1 MATTTNDLETRRTI
15 RPVCNIWEENGAVT
29 LRLEMPGVPKENIDL
44 RVENDHLIVRGNRPQ
59 PEENVNYV
67 VRERLWGDFSQS
79 YTLDETIDRERIEA
93 KMEHGVLTV
102 TLHVKEAVKPRKIE
116 VKAR

>member
-1 MATTTNDLETRRTI
+1 MTTATKELDTRRTI
-15 RPVCNIWEENGAVT
+15 RPVCNIWEENGTVT

-44 RVENDHLIVRGNRPQ
+44 RVENDHLFVRGSRPQ
-59 PEENVNYV
+59 PEENRNYV
-67 VRERLWGDFSQS
+67 IRERAWGDFAQS
-79 YTLDETIDRERIEA
+79 YTLDETIDRERIDA

-102 TLHVKEAVKPRKIE
+102 TLHLKEAVKPRRIE